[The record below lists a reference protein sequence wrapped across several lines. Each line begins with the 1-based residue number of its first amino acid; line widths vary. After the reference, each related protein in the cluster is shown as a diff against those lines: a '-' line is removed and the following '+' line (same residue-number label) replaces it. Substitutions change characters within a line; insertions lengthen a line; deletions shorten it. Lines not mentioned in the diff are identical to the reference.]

1 MLTKPIKGLSPRLQ
15 QTEEGRG
22 VIQCSKHPKL
32 PGWIMELHYLPTETP
47 TTASSCSTDPLY
59 DNCPPFAQRG
69 REKEMECRV
78 VCAAVTR
85 LPGPCSPLPALAP
98 AEVPTLVS
106 GGRGTGSWPDHSYCS
121 WRGGLG
127 RQDWEAVADTV
138 LNRSRGGEG
147 GRWGADDRAHLKHSP
162 SPSQSE
168 EHRSALS
175 LYDNLPDAVTP
186 DSLREVLDMETS
198 FQEDSQ
204 EQMYRAWAPEHTQR
218 LMDEEGLS
226 EDKSTWSSCEI
237 ILSESGYS
245 NQNLNP
251 DQGEN
256 YKQEPELDSGTC
268 GLKMEDPK
276 VLPKVLM
283 SPPQHLPAISKTE
296 SQVAW
301 RAQHQEEPSRTPR
314 VPPPV
319 PLADPSASAL
329 RSLLTSLQQ
338 QIVKQRDEYEAR
350 IVR

>member
-1 MLTKPIKGLSPRLQ
+1 
-15 QTEEGRG
+15 
-22 VIQCSKHPKL
+22 
-32 PGWIMELHYLPTETP
+32 MELHYLPTETP

-69 REKEMECRV
+69 REREMESRV

-98 AEVPTLVS
+98 AEVLTLVS

-127 RQDWEAVADTV
+127 RQGWEAVADTA
-138 LNRSRGGEG
+138 LNRSRGGEQG
-147 GRWGADDRAHLKHSP
+147 GRWGADDKARLKHSP

-204 EQMYRAWAPEHTQR
+204 EQMYRAWAPEHAQR

-237 ILSESGYS
+237 ILSESGY
-245 NQNLNP
+245 
-251 DQGEN
+251 
-256 YKQEPELDSGTC
+256 KQEPELDSGTC
-268 GLKMEDPK
+268 GLKMEAPM
-276 VLPKVLM
+276 VLPKAPT
-283 SPPQHLPAISKTE
+283 SSPQHLPAMSKTE
-296 SQVAW
+296 SQVTWPLA
-301 RAQHQEEPSRTPR
+301 RVQHQEEPSRTPR

-338 QIVKQRDEYEAR
+338 QVVKQRDEYEAR